1 MLPPGVHQCHQL
13 EDDEAMTGQV
23 VNAVLINLWC
33 SAPLTTH
40 PASRDNPEGGH
51 DVNRNVTQEGSAVIV
66 DVLDG
71 AGLKPAL

>member
-1 MLPPGVHQCHQL
+1 MFHQCHQL
-13 EDDEAMTGQV
+13 EDDEAMTGCQV

-33 SAPLTTH
+33 SAPLNTH
-40 PASRDNPEGGH
+40 PAPGDTPEGRH
-51 DVNRNVTQEGSAVIV
+51 DVPGIVTQKGSAVTV